1 MGGFLARSLVV
12 LSLMLALQ
20 TPALAEGPLHV
31 RDQIDFTFRSPGAS
45 AICGFDVLVHVE
57 GVGQAALFY
66 DRNGNIVREN
76 DSAPDLKMTI
86 FAPSNGNS
94 WTFALSAALHTLY
107 TDGGAIGSTGT
118 AVLTGVAQ
126 RFPGAGIDA
135 GRTVFETLVVDV
147 TPEGLPV
154 TDFTNVL
161 SHSGP
166 LLDMSLA
173 AARCDAVR

>member
-1 MGGFLARSLVV
+1 MGGFFARAFVV
-12 LSLMLALQ
+12 LSLMLAMQ
-20 TPALAEGPLHV
+20 TPAQADGPFHV
-31 RDQIDFTFRSPGAS
+31 RDQIDFTFRSGSAS
-45 AICGFDVLVHVE
+45 AVCGFDVFIHIE
-57 GVGQAALFY
+57 GTGQAVLFY

-94 WTFALSAALHTLY
+94 WTFALSATLHTFY

-118 AVLTGVAQ
+118 AVLTGVVQ
-126 RFPGAGIDA
+126 RFPGAGIDT
-135 GRTVFETLVVDV
+135 GRTVFETLVYDV
-147 TPEGLPV
+147 TDEGLPV
-154 TDFTNVL
+154 TAFTNIV

-166 LLDMSLA
+166 LLDMALS